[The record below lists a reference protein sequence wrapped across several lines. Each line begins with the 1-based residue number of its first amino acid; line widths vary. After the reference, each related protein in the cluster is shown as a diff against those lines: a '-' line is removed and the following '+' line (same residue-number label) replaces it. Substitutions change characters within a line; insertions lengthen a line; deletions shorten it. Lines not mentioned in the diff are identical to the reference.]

1 MGLNGDQRDPRL
13 KPNAIVPTLVY
24 DGTSSPNLRSSW
36 TIAATVF
43 SVLPLLPREPVD
55 GTRANWFKK
64 LMDEYVHPAR
74 IVRRRDN
81 VN

>member
-1 MGLNGDQRDPRL
+1 MDYRGDG
-13 KPNAIVPTLVY
+13 I
-24 DGTSSPNLRSSW
+24 LR
-36 TIAATVF
+36 AAAFAART
-43 SVLPLLPREPVD
+43 VD